1 MFLSRDQLSWQQYDQ
16 LKVPEE
22 VKLAASA
29 SRAFSPQAWLTWISL
44 LHLRSVVEQEWQ
56 EGAKAKVLDQ
66 ATGVK
71 GQDQEIEVVLEMA
84 MGLDEVDVEGLGGTE
99 EAMATEVKMVEVM
112 D

>member
-1 MFLSRDQLSWQQYDQ
+1 M
-16 LKVPEE
+16 
-22 VKLAASA
+22 
-29 SRAFSPQAWLTWISL
+29 
-44 LHLRSVVEQEWQ
+44 SVVEQELQ

-71 GQDQEIEVVLEMA
+71 DQDQEIEVVLEMA

-112 D
+112 DKVVVVGVDEEDEKVQLEV

>member
-1 MFLSRDQLSWQQYDQ
+1 M
-16 LKVPEE
+16 
-22 VKLAASA
+22 
-29 SRAFSPQAWLTWISL
+29 
-44 LHLRSVVEQEWQ
+44 SVVEQELQ

-99 EAMATEVKMVEVM
+99 EAIATEVKMVEVM
-112 D
+112 DKVVVVGVDEEDEKVQLEV